1 MVEAQPRAATGNFVA
16 GHRPHRGFWCDS
28 ERNTL
33 GAGRVP
39 SSPRFGRRINVAGR
53 PGCAYRPAGAHP
65 SRRSGRG
72 AACADSRAAPGPSRF
87 RTSATRRSA
96 SAAITGWPPQSRASG
111 ASSPSTT
118 TTSAARRGPPVPSGC
133 DGHSPARTSCGTA
146 PGCRSSSHR
155 WLRRTAR
162 CCTPPVHGSPSR
174 STRGSTGGTW
184 PERAASDCGAHARGR
199 RPGRAAARVDSCGPR
214 RGGHRRPC
222 AAATRRS
229 RAGARAAG
237 GALDR
242 WAVQRAGEGA
252 PVDEGAGRAAR
263 ADGVR
268 RARRRR
274 ASGRRRVGR
283 HARRAEAGQR
293 ARHP

>member
-1 MVEAQPRAATGNFVA
+1 MA

-33 GAGRVP
+33 GARRVP
-39 SSPRFGRRINVAGR
+39 GSLRFGRRINVAGR
-53 PGCAYRPAGAHP
+53 AACAYRPAGAHP

-72 AACADSRAAPGPSRF
+72 AACADSRAALGLPGSGPQLRAGRLRQPSLAGHR
-87 RTSATRRSA
+87 RVGRAALRHRRRPRPARRGAGRRCRAAATG
-96 SAAITGWPPQSRASG
+96 THQRAP
-111 ASSPSTT
+111 A
-118 TTSAARRGPPVPSGC
+118 AARRRAVV
-133 DGHSPARTSCGTA
+133 R
-146 PGCRSSSHR
+146 
-155 WLRRTAR
+155 RRTAGCAGR
-162 CCTPPVHGSPSR
+162 LAAAPRR
-174 STRGSTGGTW
+174 STVRRLGLPVGR
-184 PERAASDCGAHARGR
+184 RAARGR
-199 RPGRAAARVDSCGPR
+199 SGPEATVEHTHAVVDLVAQLHAVDSCGPR

-229 RAGARAAG
+229 RAGTRAAG